1 MEYCARSGKRGV
13 RSAECGVLRKK
24 WKACITGAWLGFL
37 GAKAPREAPG
47 SFQSDPNHSGFIS
60 FGGRHKLSNHAV
72 QRMFCAFPEV

>member
-1 MEYCARSGKRGV
+1 MECGV
-13 RSAECGVLRKK
+13 RSIAQEVENAECV
-24 WKACITGAWLGFL
+24 AYITGAWLGFL
-37 GAKAPREAPG
+37 GAKAPRETPG